1 MIKAL
6 TIGLLVVVVYF
17 AYKKFWE
24 SRKKDKLH
32 SLKYN
37 LQRLHL
43 EVIKR
48 IEELAK
54 IDGFVEKYYKEIF
67 NHLQKDCIDHPELCD
82 LLRKN
87 PIHQILVRRIPDTE
101 KRIFS
106 KLSQNQIHYSKMTEL
121 ENIYTHKQI
130 KRLKKYLIA
139 NFLYEFKKCVHSQQ
153 CKIID
158 LLNYDIEYFFPDK
171 AVKELKSSI
180 RKMEEKALLLITKH
194 TDKNS
199 NDLTNYLEIFYHG
212 HWTDN

>member
-1 MIKAL
+1 
-6 TIGLLVVVVYF
+6 
-17 AYKKFWE
+17 
-24 SRKKDKLH
+24 
-32 SLKYN
+32 
-37 LQRLHL
+37 
-43 EVIKR
+43 
-48 IEELAK
+48 
-54 IDGFVEKYYKEIF
+54 
-67 NHLQKDCIDHPELCD
+67 
-82 LLRKN
+82 
-87 PIHQILVRRIPDTE
+87 
-101 KRIFS
+101 
-106 KLSQNQIHYSKMTEL
+106 MTEL

-180 RKMEEKALLLITKH
+180 RKMEEKALLLIKKH

-212 HWTDN
+212 HLTDN

>member
-54 IDGFVEKYYKEIF
+54 IDGFVEEYYKEIF
-67 NHLQKDCIDHPELCD
+67 NHLQKD
-82 LLRKN
+82 
-87 PIHQILVRRIPDTE
+87 
-101 KRIFS
+101 
-106 KLSQNQIHYSKMTEL
+106 
-121 ENIYTHKQI
+121 
-130 KRLKKYLIA
+130 
-139 NFLYEFKKCVHSQQ
+139 
-153 CKIID
+153 
-158 LLNYDIEYFFPDK
+158 
-171 AVKELKSSI
+171 
-180 RKMEEKALLLITKH
+180 
-194 TDKNS
+194 
-199 NDLTNYLEIFYHG
+199 
-212 HWTDN
+212 

>member
-1 MIKAL
+1 MIKIL
-6 TIGLLVVVVYF
+6 TIALLTVVVYF
-17 AYKKFWE
+17 AYKKFRE
-24 SRKKDKLH
+24 NQKQDKLH

-43 EVIKR
+43 KVIKR
-48 IEELAK
+48 IEELIK

-67 NHLQKDCIDHPELCD
+67 KHVQNDCINHPEQCD

-101 KRIFS
+101 KKIFS

-139 NFLYEFKKCVHSQQ
+139 NFLSEFKKCVHLKQ
-153 CKIID
+153 CKVID
-158 LLNYDIEYFFPDK
+158 LLNYDIEHFFPDM
-171 AVKELKSSI
+171 VLKELKGSI
-180 RKMEEKALLLITKH
+180 KEMEEKALLLITQH
-194 TDKNS
+194 SHQNS
-199 NDLTNYLEIFYHG
+199 NDLTKYLEIFYHG
-212 HWTDN
+212 HWIDN